1 MVDIATY
8 RARIGCFSV
17 ASGVAIDLD
26 TFRVVGA
33 AGVIGMLLFIAGI
46 ELNPGPFKLV
56 SDHPFVDL
64 TRLKINRLVNFRCRV
79 QV

>member
-17 ASGVAIDLD
+17 ASGFAIDLH

-33 AGVIGMLLFIAGI
+33 AGFIGMLLFIAGI
-46 ELNPGPFKLV
+46 ELNPGPFQLV
-56 SDHPFVDL
+56 SDPFVDL
-64 TRLKINRLVNFRCRV
+64 
-79 QV
+79 